1 MNVDVVL
8 NLIMTA
14 VMFLVFLGTLWLLRT
29 EKREARTVLFAFA
42 VACMLLSGL
51 YWLSYGVLRP
61 GTRMPFAANEI
72 AESAMFLL
80 FGAAL
85 NTKNRDYANHK
96 KDIFFTALFTLANV
110 ALWIAWSG
118 EWVDDILTGLT
129 IGYFFYALVVWIK
142 QTNSFPKWEWR
153 IICVFS
159 LVLFGTQAAI
169 FWVPE
174 WLKVPFDYF
183 CYAIMMGME
192 AFLMFRA
199 FRTLFV
205 PERTKFAVADT
216 FAAYAWTQIAL
227 FMSSGAF
234 YYVDILLFTMCI
246 PMMLL
251 ALKKE
256 ATAV

>member
-85 NTKNRDYANHK
+85 KIGTMQ
-96 KDIFFTALFTLANV
+96 
-110 ALWIAWSG
+110 
-118 EWVDDILTGLT
+118 T
-129 IGYFFYALVVWIK
+129 IK
-142 QTNSFPKWEWR
+142 R
-153 IICVFS
+153 IFS
-159 LVLFGTQAAI
+159 LRHCLLL
-169 FWVPE
+169 P
-174 WLKVPFDYF
+174 
-183 CYAIMMGME
+183 
-192 AFLMFRA
+192 
-199 FRTLFV
+199 TL
-205 PERTKFAVADT
+205 RC
-216 FAAYAWTQIAL
+216 
-227 FMSSGAF
+227 G
-234 YYVDILLFTMCI
+234 
-246 PMMLL
+246 
-251 ALKKE
+251 
-256 ATAV
+256 